1 MKVLIGVDLQNDFC
15 AGGALAVNDGD
26 ATVPYFNELRKSLK
40 PDLVVL
46 TQDFHPSDHISFVRN
61 NPGAQLFTVH
71 NGQMMWPAHCEQG
84 THGAE
89 FHPALERDGTELII
103 QKGLNRAV
111 DSYSGFGS
119 EGAVTGKC
127 GAEDKNKERTALE
140 AELRARG
147 ITKVYV
153 VGLAYDYCVAATAK
167 DAAALGFETIV
178 LKDGCRAVAEESAVK
193 ETAAMFAAGV
203 TIQ

>member
-26 ATVPYFNELRKSLK
+26 ATVPYFNELRKTLK

-46 TQDFHPSDHISFVRN
+46 TQDFHPSDHISFARN
-61 NPGAQLFTVH
+61 NPGGQLFSVH
-71 NGQMMWPAHCEQG
+71 NGQMMWPVHCEQG
-84 THGAE
+84 TRGAE

-111 DSYSGFGS
+111 DSYSGF
-119 EGAVTGKC
+119 

-167 DAAALGFETIV
+167 DAAVLGFETIV
-178 LKDGCRAVAEESAVK
+178 LKDGCRAVAEESAAE
-193 ETAAMFAAGV
+193 ETATMLAAGV

>member
-26 ATVPYFNELRKSLK
+26 ATVPYFNELRKTLK

-84 THGAE
+84 THGAD

-103 QKGLNRAV
+103 QKGLNRTV

-119 EGAVTGKC
+119 EGAP
-127 GAEDKNKERTALE
+127 EDKKERTALE

-147 ITKVYV
+147 ITKVYI

-193 ETAAMFAAGV
+193 ETAAMLAAGV
-203 TIQ
+203 TIL

>member
-26 ATVPYFNELRKSLK
+26 ATVSYFNELRKTLK

-46 TQDFHPSDHISFVRN
+46 TQDFHPSDHISFARN
-61 NPGAQLFTVH
+61 NPGAQLFSVH

-84 THGAE
+84 TRGAD

-111 DSYSGFGS
+111 DSYSGFG
-119 EGAVTGKC
+119 
-127 GAEDKNKERTALE
+127 AEDKNKERTSLE

-167 DAAALGFETIV
+167 DAAVLSFETIV

-193 ETAAMFAAGV
+193 ETAAMLSAGV